1 MSVNS
6 YLVGQVVFNNGWHRM
21 CPLLKI
27 TTTAFF
33 IYCVCNTEIQ
43 GKKPMPRQF
52 GEERSHQQ
60 ARGLAFVENDFLVQ
74 LINNYSSSPSGL

>member
-1 MSVNS
+1 MLVNS
-6 YLVGQVVFNNGWHRM
+6 YPIGHVVLNSGWHRM
-21 CPLLKI
+21 CPLSAI
-27 TTTAFF
+27 MTTTFF